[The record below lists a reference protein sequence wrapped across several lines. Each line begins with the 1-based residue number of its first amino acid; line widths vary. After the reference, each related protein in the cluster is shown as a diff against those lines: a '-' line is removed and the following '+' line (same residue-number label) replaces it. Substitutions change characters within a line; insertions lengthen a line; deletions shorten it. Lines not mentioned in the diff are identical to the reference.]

1 MKTRVLIVDDSALMR
16 QLLRQV
22 LESDPDVEVTGAASD
37 PLKAWDLIQRAPPDV
52 LTLDVEMPRMNGLEF
67 LKKLMR
73 AHPLPV
79 VMCSSLTASGCETT
93 LRALGLGAVD
103 FITKPKIDLER
114 GVADLAGEIVLKV
127 KAAARARPK
136 THHGTPSSERARA
149 STPVRLGTPVAAPLG
164 ADGRVLAIGASTGG
178 TEALLDVLSR
188 LPADAPP
195 VVVVQHMPEAFT
207 KAFAQRLDRLCAIH
221 VREAEDGLLLAR
233 GQVLIAPGGRRH
245 MVVVRADPFPVVR
258 LIDAPPVNH
267 HRPSVDVLFASCAA
281 VLGDRCVGAILT
293 GMGADGADGLVRM
306 RQAGCRTIAQDEATC
321 VVFGMPKEAIARG
334 GAELVLPLG
343 AVAGAMLRLSA
354 EAQCA

>member
-16 QLLRQV
+16 QLLRQI
-22 LESDPDVEVTGAASD
+22 LEADPEIEVVGAASD
-37 PLKAWDLIQRAPPDV
+37 PLKAWELIQRSPPDV
-52 LTLDVEMPRMNGLEF
+52 LTLDVEMPRMNGLDF

-79 VMCSSLTASGCETT
+79 VMCSSLTESGKETT

-103 FITKPKIDLER
+103 FITKPKLDLQR
-114 GVADLAGEIVLKV
+114 GVADLADEIVQKV
-127 KAAARARPK
+127 KTAARARPK
-136 THHGTPSSERARA
+136 AHHGTSSSQRIKA
-149 STPVRLGTPVAAPLG
+149 AAPVGLAAPIAASLAAG
-164 ADGRVLAIGASTGG
+164 GSVIAIGASTGG
-178 TEALLDVLSR
+178 TEALLEVLAR

-207 KAFAQRLDRLCAIH
+207 KPFAQRLDRLCTIR
-221 VREAEDGLLLAR
+221 VREAEDGAALAR
-233 GQVLIAPGGRRH
+233 GQALIAPGGSRH
-245 MVVVRADPFPVVR
+245 TVVVRSEPYPIVR
-258 LIDAPPVNH
+258 LVDAPPVNH

-281 VLGDRCVGAILT
+281 VLKDRCVGAILT
-293 GMGADGADGLVRM
+293 GMGADGADGMVKM

-343 AVAGAMLRLSA
+343 AVAGAMVRLSA